1 MLSTI
6 EDLLH
11 ESETMNPEPNSTL
24 CMVNRTRKGNPIKC
38 LFSEGVQFYSG
49 SNDFVRYFVCET
61 LVHNINYCYI
71 ARLSLNKL
79 RKIIG

>member
-24 CMVNRTRKGNPIKC
+24 CVVNRTRKGNPIKC

>member
-24 CMVNRTRKGNPIKC
+24 CMVNRTRKGNPIKNVFFQKVSSFTQDPMI
-38 LFSEGVQFYSG
+38 LFA
-49 SNDFVRYFVCET
+49 T
-61 LVHNINYCYI
+61 LYVKPFH
-71 ARLSLNKL
+71 
-79 RKIIG
+79 II